1 MIATLL
7 GIVAWLLRLANT
19 ALLIYCIMSFVMPG
33 SDLMRKASA
42 YVEPVL
48 RPFRQLLYRY
58 FPRLCTLPVDFSPL
72 AVWLAIDVVTL
83 LLNLLRRAVI

>member
-19 ALLIYCIMSFVMPG
+19 ALLIYCIMGFVMPG
-33 SDLMRKASA
+33 SDLMRKVSA

-58 FPRLCTLPVDFSPL
+58 FPRLRTLPVDFSPL

>member
-19 ALLIYCIMSFVMPG
+19 ALLIYCIMSFVMPC
-33 SDLMRKASA
+33 SDLMRKVSA

-58 FPRLCTLPVDFSPL
+58 FPRLRTLPVDFSPL

>member
-1 MIATLL
+1 
-7 GIVAWLLRLANT
+7 
-19 ALLIYCIMSFVMPG
+19 MPG

-58 FPRLCTLPVDFSPL
+58 FPRLRTLPVDFSPL
-72 AVWLAIDVVTL
+72 AVWLVIDIL
-83 LLNLLRRAVI
+83 LQLLRMLQRAL

>member
-33 SDLMRKASA
+33 SDLMRKVSA

-58 FPRLCTLPVDFSPL
+58 FPGLRTLPVDFSPL

>member
-33 SDLMRKASA
+33 SDFMRKVSA

-58 FPRLCTLPVDFSPL
+58 FPRLRTLPVDFSPL

>member
-1 MIATLL
+1 MISGLL
-7 GIVAWLLRLANT
+7 GIIVWVLRLIST
-19 ALLIYCIMSFVMPG
+19 LLLIYCIMSFVMPG
-33 SDLMRKASA
+33 SDLMRKVSA

-58 FPRLCTLPVDFSPL
+58 FPRLRTLPVDFSPL

>member
-33 SDLMRKASA
+33 SDLMRKVSA